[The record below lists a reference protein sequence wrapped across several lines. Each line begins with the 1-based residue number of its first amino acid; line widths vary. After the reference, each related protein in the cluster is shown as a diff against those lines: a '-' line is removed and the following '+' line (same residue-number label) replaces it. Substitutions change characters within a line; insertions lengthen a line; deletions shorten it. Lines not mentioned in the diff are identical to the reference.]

1 MQRLRLNSL
10 LRNKDLLYKR
20 CTSCSSNLLFNNKT
34 NSFVINSNNF
44 SSNWLVIN
52 LKIFS
57 YILIPFFN
65 QVLNQISLKKLKNLH
80 FYSLKNV
87 FIHQV
92 GVRIRFLLCKES
104 YFS

>member
-34 NSFVINSNNF
+34 NSFIINSNNF

-57 YILIPFFN
+57 YNLIPFFKSSTQSN
-65 QVLNQISLKKLKNLH
+65 FLKKAEKSSLLFTQKC
-80 FYSLKNV
+80 FYSSSK
-87 FIHQV
+87 
-92 GVRIRFLLCKES
+92 S
-104 YFS
+104 